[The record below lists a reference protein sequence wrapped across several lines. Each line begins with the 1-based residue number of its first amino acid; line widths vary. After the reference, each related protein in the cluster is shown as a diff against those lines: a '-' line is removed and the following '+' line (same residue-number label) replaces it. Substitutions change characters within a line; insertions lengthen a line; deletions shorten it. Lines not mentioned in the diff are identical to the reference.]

1 MQTKKVNAAIL
12 LYFFI
17 AVFACTPGY
26 AYSVNSPEV
35 KDDIRITR
43 LSGTLVKAV
52 FNPVSD
58 CIVIE
63 SDFSG
68 QAFSCVFYDSDGNI
82 IRRDFSIN
90 GRVSIKSCLIKK
102 GTYMLLI
109 MDKSGNKTAKFEV
122 VKM

>member
-1 MQTKKVNAAIL
+1 MQAKKVKTLLLVSFITILAGTPNYAA
-12 LYFFI
+12 
-17 AVFACTPGY
+17 T
-26 AYSVNSPEV
+26 VNSHKG
-35 KDDIRITR
+35 KDDIKITR
-43 LSGTLVKAV
+43 QSGTLVKAV

-58 CIVIE
+58 CIIIE